1 MLKLSGQIIIVW
13 SLPFFSSPVLAS
25 GESAAV
31 ERQLE
36 KPIAFGR
43 HIICTYWV
51 GILMVAFLGTIKPF

>member
-1 MLKLSGQIIIVW
+1 MRLLQ
-13 SLPFFSSPVLAS
+13 FFISPVLAG
-25 GESAAV
+25 GENAAV

-36 KPIAFGR
+36 KSIACGR